1 MLTLLPHGLGLA
13 VGGSPTRHYIN
24 LSNGIEAIGPLL
36 EAGLLPDHVR
46 FCRVQSSHCEAQ
58 DFHAILQNLD
68 HDLLM
73 HLALGFDVRVY
84 DFGSRGNFWQ
94 DSHED
99 GPKYVPRAVWWGLEW
114 SRYALSEVWHLDPPP
129 PLLRGYNVE
138 DLFREKANT
147 LPKPLHKRLKY
158 YRSYLSPG
166 LSKLQLS
173 GYYAQTLLDG
183 KKDAYHEMLQ
193 AYVGAASSHA
203 RAADLLSG
211 PPPTAESLGMETYDA
226 QTARRFERGAD

>member
-73 HLALGFDVRVY
+73 HLALGFDAVGEV
-84 DFGSRGNFWQ
+84 DVVARG
-94 DSHED
+94 
-99 GPKYVPRAVWWGLEW
+99 
-114 SRYALSEVWHLDPPP
+114 
-129 PLLRGYNVE
+129 
-138 DLFREKANT
+138 
-147 LPKPLHKRLKY
+147 
-158 YRSYLSPG
+158 
-166 LSKLQLS
+166 
-173 GYYAQTLLDG
+173 
-183 KKDAYHEMLQ
+183 
-193 AYVGAASSHA
+193 
-203 RAADLLSG
+203 RAADG
-211 PPPTAESLGMETYDA
+211 QAEA
-226 QTARRFERGAD
+226 VR

>member
-1 MLTLLPHGLGLA
+1 MW
-13 VGGSPTRHYIN
+13 R
-24 LSNGIEAIGPLL
+24 
-36 EAGLLPDHVR
+36 
-46 FCRVQSSHCEAQ
+46 SSS
-58 DFHAILQNLD
+58 D
-68 HDLLM
+68 
-73 HLALGFDVRVY
+73 
-84 DFGSRGNFWQ
+84 
-94 DSHED
+94 
-99 GPKYVPRAVWWGLEW
+99 
-114 SRYALSEVWHLDPPP
+114 
-129 PLLRGYNVE
+129 
-138 DLFREKANT
+138 EKANT
-147 LPKPLHKRLKY
+147 LPKPLHKRLY

-211 PPPTAESLGMETYDA
+211 PPPTPESLGMETYDA